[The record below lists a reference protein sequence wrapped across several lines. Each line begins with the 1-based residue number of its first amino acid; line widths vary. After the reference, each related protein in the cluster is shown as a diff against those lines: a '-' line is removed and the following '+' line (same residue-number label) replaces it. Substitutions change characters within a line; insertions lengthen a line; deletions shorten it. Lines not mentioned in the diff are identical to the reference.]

1 MANLKEIRNRIT
13 SVKNTRKITSA
24 MSRIAAAR
32 LIKAQQ
38 AAMGAR
44 PYGERLDQLVGSL
57 VASLGGSEA
66 EDAPHPLLEQRPSLR
81 RVVFVHITADRG
93 LAGGFNA
100 NINRQALAQVRKE
113 RESGAEVVLITVG
126 KKGRSFM
133 QHARQKVVRHHDAP
147 TLADLVVK
155 AKAIASEVMAMF
167 TGDFSEQAAGASE
180 QAAGAHG
187 EPARESAPGLPPVDR
202 VYFTYNFF
210 KNVLTQQ
217 PKIEQLLPFESREQ
231 VSDER
236 LLPVLEPGRDA
247 LLSHLLP
254 IAVESRL
261 QQAFF
266 NSIAGEI
273 AARRTAMDSASDNAT
288 QLIRELTLFYNRER
302 QAAITKELMEIIG
315 GAEALKG

>member
-1 MANLKEIRNRIT
+1 MANLKEIRSRIT
-13 SVKNTRKITSA
+13 TVKNTRKITSA

-32 LIKAQQ
+32 LVKAQQ

-44 PYGERLDQLVGSL
+44 PYGERLDQVVGSL
-57 VASLGGSEA
+57 VASLGGESEGEEGA
-66 EDAPHPLLEQRPSLR
+66 AHPLLLKRSGNG
-81 RVVFVHITADRG
+81 RVVIVHITADRG

-100 NINRQALAQVRKE
+100 NINRAVVNFIRKE
-113 RESGAEVVLITVG
+113 REAGNDVVLLTVG
-126 KKGRSFM
+126 KKGRSFF
-133 QHARQKVVRHHDAP
+133 QHSNQRIVRHHDAP

-167 TGDFSEQAAGASE
+167 TGGKEGGDTD
-180 QAAGAHG
+180 
-187 EPARESAPGLPPVDR
+187 LPQVDR
-202 VYFTYNFF
+202 VYFAYNYF

-217 PKIEQLLPFESREQ
+217 PRIEQLLPFESREI
-231 VSDER
+231 VNDER
-236 LLPVLEPGRDA
+236 VLPVLEPGRDA
-247 LLSHLLP
+247 LLGHLLP

>member
-32 LIKAQQ
+32 LVKAQQ
-38 AAMGAR
+38 AVTGAR
-44 PYGERLDQLVGSL
+44 PYGERLDQVVGSL
-57 VASLGGSEA
+57 VASLGTADEGEGG
-66 EDAPHPLLEQRPSLR
+66 HPLITPRSGNG
-81 RVVFVHITADRG
+81 RVAVVLITADRG

-100 NINRQALAQVRKE
+100 NINRATLQMIRRE
-113 RESGAEVVLITVG
+113 REAGNDVVLITVG
-126 KKGRSFM
+126 KKGRAFM
-133 QHARQKVVRHHDAP
+133 QHGGQKVLRHHDAP
-147 TLADLVVK
+147 TLDDLVVK
-155 AKAIASEVMAMF
+155 AKAIASEVMAMY
-167 TGDFSEQAAGASE
+167 TGGKEG
-180 QAAGAHG
+180 G
-187 EPARESAPGLPPVDR
+187 ETDLPQVDK
-202 VYFTYNFF
+202 VLFAYNFF

-217 PKIEQLLPFESREQ
+217 PTIQQLLPFAAKETAGEEAQ
-231 VSDER
+231 

-247 LLSHLLP
+247 LLGHLLP

>member
-32 LIKAQQ
+32 LVKAQQ

-44 PYGERLDQLVGSL
+44 PYGERLDQVVGSL
-57 VASLGGSEA
+57 VASLGSGEGEGEA
-66 EDAPHPLLEQRPSLR
+66 GEAGAAHPLLLKRSGNG
-81 RVVFVHITADRG
+81 RVVIVHITADRG

-100 NINRQALAQVRKE
+100 NLNRAVATFIRKE
-113 RESGAEVVLITVG
+113 REAGNDVVLLTVG
-126 KKGRSFM
+126 KKGRSFF
-133 QHARQKVVRHHDAP
+133 QHSGQRLVRHHDAP
-147 TLADLVVK
+147 TLGDLVVK
-155 AKAIASEVMAMF
+155 AKMVAAEVMAMF
-167 TGDFSEQAAGASE
+167 TGGKEGGDTE
-180 QAAGAHG
+180 
-187 EPARESAPGLPPVDR
+187 LPQVDR
-202 VYFTYNFF
+202 VYFAYNYF

-217 PKIEQLLPFESREQ
+217 PKVEVLLPFESRE
-231 VSDER
+231 VVNDER
-236 LLPVLEPGRDA
+236 VLPVLEPGRDA
-247 LLSHLLP
+247 LLGHLLP

>member
-13 SVKNTRKITSA
+13 SVKNTRKITTA

-32 LIKAQQ
+32 LVKAQQ
-38 AAMGAR
+38 AVLGAR
-44 PYGERLDQLVGSL
+44 PYGERLDELVGSL
-57 VASLGGSEA
+57 VASLGGSESG
-66 EDAPHPLLEQRPSLR
+66 ESSHPLLEERAAIR
-81 RVVFVHITADRG
+81 RVAYVHITADRG
-93 LAGGFNA
+93 LAGGFN
-100 NINRQALAQVRKE
+100 NNLNRLVLNQIRKD
-113 RESGAEVVLITVG
+113 REEGAEVVLITVG
-126 KKGRSFM
+126 KKGRAFM
-133 QHARQKVVRHHDAP
+133 QHAGVRIARHHDAP
-147 TLADLVVK
+147 THGDLVAK
-155 AKAIASEVMAMF
+155 AKAVASEVMAMF
-167 TGDFSEQAAGASE
+167 TGDFSELTGGTTGEHGAGQEEAAAPPL
-180 QAAGAHG
+180 
-187 EPARESAPGLPPVDR
+187 PAVDR

-217 PKIEQLLPFESREQ
+217 PKVEQLLPFAPRE
-231 VSDER
+231 VVADER

-247 LLSHLLP
+247 LLAHLLP
-254 IAVESRL
+254 IAIESRL

-273 AARRTAMDSASDNAT
+273 AARRTAMDAASDNAT

>member
-32 LIKAQQ
+32 LVKAQQ
-38 AAMGAR
+38 AVTGAR
-44 PYGERLDQLVGSL
+44 PYGERLDQVVGSL
-57 VASLGGSEA
+57 VASLGSGDGASEA
-66 EDAPHPLLEQRPSLR
+66 VHPLIAARSGNG
-81 RVVFVHITADRG
+81 RVAIVLITADRG

-100 NINRQALAQVRKE
+100 NINRATLQTIRKE
-113 RESGAEVVLITVG
+113 REDGNDVVLITVG
-126 KKGRSFM
+126 KKGRAFM
-133 QHARQKVVRHHDAP
+133 QHGGQKVLRHHDAP
-147 TLADLVVK
+147 TLDDLVVK
-155 AKAIASEVMAMF
+155 AKAIASEVMAMY
-167 TGDFSEQAAGASE
+167 TGGKEGGDTE
-180 QAAGAHG
+180 
-187 EPARESAPGLPPVDR
+187 LPQVDK
-202 VYFTYNFF
+202 VYFAYNFF

-217 PKIEQLLPFESREQ
+217 PRIEQLLPFAARESAGEEQ
-231 VSDER
+231 Q

-247 LLSHLLP
+247 LLGHLLP